1 MRWEEIVKKF
11 KNEWVLIEVKEIDE
25 EYNLKEGKV
34 IAHSKDKSEL
44 YGRLLKLKGK
54 ELYID
59 YTGQVPK
66 DLAVSFHAPP
76 PSANIKQ

>member
-11 KNEWVLIEVKEIDE
+11 KNEWVLIEVKQIDE
-25 EYNLKEGKV
+25 EYNLKEGNV
-34 IAHSKDKSEL
+34 IAHSKDKSEV

-66 DLAVSFHAPP
+66 DLAVVLYHEK
-76 PSANIKQ
+76 NL

>member
-1 MRWEEIVKKF
+1 MKWEEIVKKF
-11 KNEWVLIEVKEIDE
+11 KNEWVLIEVKQIDE
-25 EYNLKEGKV
+25 EYNLKEGDV
-34 IAHSKDKSEL
+34 IAHSKDKSEV

-66 DLAVSFHAPP
+66 DLAVVLYHEK
-76 PSANIKQ
+76 NL

>member
-1 MRWEEIVKKF
+1 MRWAEIVKKF
-11 KNEWVLIEVKEIDE
+11 KNEWVLIEVKKIDE
-25 EYNLKEGKV
+25 EYNLKEGDV
-34 IAHSKDKSEL
+34 IAHSKDKSEV

-66 DLAVSFHAPP
+66 DLAVVLYHEK
-76 PSANIKQ
+76 NL

>member
-1 MRWEEIVKKF
+1 MRWAEIVKKF
-11 KNEWVLIEVKEIDE
+11 KNEWVLIEVKKIDE
-25 EYNLKEGKV
+25 EYKLKEGNV
-34 IAHSKDKSEL
+34 IAHSKDKSEV

-66 DLAVSFHAPP
+66 DLAVVLYHEK
-76 PSANIKQ
+76 NL

>member
-1 MRWEEIVKKF
+1 MRWAEIVKKF
-11 KNEWVLIEVKEIDE
+11 KNEWVLIEVKKIDE
-25 EYNLKEGKV
+25 EYKLKEGNV
-34 IAHSKDKSEL
+34 IAHYKDKSEV

-66 DLAVSFHAPP
+66 DLAVVLYHEK
-76 PSANIKQ
+76 NL